1 MVMKRVNP
9 NHDPKHHSMWLYY
22 TSIKKQPRKDNDV
35 RKYDDMK
42 KEYGNWVEREPLE
55 DVIRKAIREERDSW
69 RVPYWT
75 VEAEQYSWDF
85 PEEQKKYKRE
95 YITPEDNTSI
105 REALAE
111 DDAKYR
117 STSLAERHRFVRV
130 PSLKRSEKEWVNFYR
145 TWPWI
150 AKEVA
155 IGKERFADGAK
166 LKYISLF
173 KKILDEEW
181 PEDLKMWTEEE
192 YDYLVKTGKMK
203 QW

>member
-1 MVMKRVNP
+1 MKRVNP
-9 NHDPKHHSMWLYY
+9 NHDPKHHSMWLHYK
-22 TSIKKQPRKDNDV
+22 SIKKQPRKDNDV

-42 KEYGNWVEREPLE
+42 RMWGSWVEREPLE
-55 DVIRKAIREERDSW
+55 DVIRRAIREERDSW

-75 VEAEQYSWDF
+75 VEAEEYSWDF
-85 PEEQKKYKRE
+85 PEDQKKYKRE
-95 YITPEDNTSI
+95 YATPEDKTSI

-117 STSLAERHRFVRV
+117 STSLAKRQRFVRV

-155 IGKERFADGAK
+155 TGKERFADGAK